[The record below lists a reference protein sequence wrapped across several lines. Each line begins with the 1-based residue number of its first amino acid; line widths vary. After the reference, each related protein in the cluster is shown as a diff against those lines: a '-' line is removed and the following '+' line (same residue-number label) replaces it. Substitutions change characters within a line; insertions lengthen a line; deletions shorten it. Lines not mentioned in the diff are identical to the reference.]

1 MKYDCKFSFLKQ
13 ILNVINKYLK
23 AIIAPQATLQNEP
36 FSFLFF
42 NASKKCQSIL
52 SRSHL
57 KAVIFNYNYQPV
69 LTHFQVSVLT
79 R

>member
-36 FSFLFF
+36 FSFFF

-52 SRSHL
+52 SKSL
-57 KAVIFNYNYQPV
+57 KSS
-69 LTHFQVSVLT
+69 HFQL
-79 R
+79 